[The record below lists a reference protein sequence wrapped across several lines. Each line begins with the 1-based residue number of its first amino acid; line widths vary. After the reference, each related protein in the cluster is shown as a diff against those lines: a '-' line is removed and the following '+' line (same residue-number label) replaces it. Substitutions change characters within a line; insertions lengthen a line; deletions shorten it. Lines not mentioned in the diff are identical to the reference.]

1 MITAMPISSAQEI
14 SATAHRK
21 IRLIRLLSNTA
32 ALAVVLRSRAF
43 CGEPLRR
50 NRQLVDQAST
60 KIADQDPV
68 RTCNAARQ
76 IIAGG
81 FNGPRRTHDTHFHS
95 RKTKPRLNLPGLHH
109 D

>member
-81 FNGPRRTHDTHFHS
+81 FNGHAELTPRTFIRAKQSPD
-95 RKTKPRLNLPGLHH
+95 
-109 D
+109 